1 MERTKVFVVEDDPMY
16 LKILNH
22 QLSMDPNFEVHCFP
36 NALECIRNISMSPSV
51 ITLDHQLPDMTG
63 LEALKK
69 IKSISPNTEVIVL
82 SGQEDIET
90 AISFMQNGAYDY
102 IPKNAESLKKL
113 WLLVHRAIEKQ
124 QLKEDIAH
132 LTQEISNKFNFSKYI
147 KGTSEPIQRIFQI
160 LEKTAKTNI
169 TVSITGET
177 GTGKELI
184 AKAVHFNSNRFNRPF
199 VAINV
204 AAIPKELVESELF
217 GSEKGAFTGSTNTKI
232 GKFEEANKGT
242 LFLDEIAEM
251 DLLTQSKLLRAL
263 QEREISRLGSSKTI
277 PIDVRIIIA
286 THKDLQEEVKAGR
299 FREDLYYRL
308 MGVKVDLPPLR
319 ERRSDILLL
328 AKHFLNEFTKENQL
342 PPKKISKAAQEK
354 LSNYAFPGNVR
365 ELKAV
370 IEIAAVMCD
379 QETIEPENLSLYYT
393 GNIGV
398 NHHLDTSLE
407 GYTLQIISSYL
418 EKYNHNVVQ
427 VAEKLQIGKST
438 IYRFIKEGKIN
449 AR

>member
-1 MERTKVFVVEDDPMY
+1 
-16 LKILNH
+16 
-22 QLSMDPNFEVHCFP
+22 
-36 NALECIRNISMSPSV
+36 
-51 ITLDHQLPDMTG
+51 
-63 LEALKK
+63 
-69 IKSISPNTEVIVL
+69 
-82 SGQEDIET
+82 
-90 AISFMQNGAYDY
+90 
-102 IPKNAESLKKL
+102 
-113 WLLVHRAIEKQ
+113 
-124 QLKEDIAH
+124 

-147 KGTSEPIQRIFQI
+147 KGTSEPIQQIFQT
-160 LEKTAKTNI
+160 LEKTANTNI

-184 AKAVHFNSNRFNRPF
+184 AKAIHFNSARYNRPF
-199 VAINV
+199 VAINM

-217 GSEKGAFTGSTNTKI
+217 GAEKGAYTGAISTKI

-242 LFLDEIAEM
+242 LFLDEIAEL

-263 QEREISRLGSSKTI
+263 QEREINRLGSSKAI
-277 PIDVRIIIA
+277 PIDVRIVIA
-286 THKDLQEEVKAGR
+286 THKDLQKEVTAGR

-328 AKHFLNEFTKENQL
+328 AKHFLNEFSKENKM
-342 PPKKISKAAQEK
+342 PVKSISKAAQDK
-354 LSNYAFPGNVR
+354 LLNYPFPGNVR

-379 QETIEPENLSLYYT
+379 QETIEPENLHLQYSAS
-393 GNIGV
+393 IGV
-398 NHHLDTSLE
+398 TNSYETSLE
-407 GYTLQIISSYL
+407 TYTLQIISSYL
-418 EKYNHNVVQ
+418 EKYNHNVVK

-449 AR
+449 LK

>member
-22 QLSMDPNFEVHCFP
+22 QLSMNPNFDVHCFP
-36 NALECIRNISMSPSV
+36 NAVECIRNMSLSPSV

-63 LEALKK
+63 LEALKQ
-69 IKSISPNTEVIVL
+69 IKNLSPNTEVIVL

-90 AISFMQNGAYDY
+90 AISFMQQGAYDY
-102 IPKNAESLKKL
+102 IPKNGDSLKKL
-113 WLLVHRAIEKQ
+113 WLLVHRALEKQ

-147 KGTSEPIQRIFQI
+147 KGTSEPIQQIFQT
-160 LEKTAKTNI
+160 LEKTANTNI
-169 TVSITGET
+169 TISITGET

-184 AKAVHFNSNRFNRPF
+184 AKAIHFNSARCNRPF
-199 VAINV
+199 VAINM

-217 GSEKGAFTGSTNTKI
+217 GAEKGAYTGASITKI

-242 LFLDEIAEM
+242 LFLDEIAEL

-263 QEREISRLGSSKTI
+263 QEREITRLGSSKSI
-277 PIDVRIIIA
+277 PIDVRIVIA
-286 THKDLQEEVKAGR
+286 THKDLQKEVTAGR

-319 ERRSDILLL
+319 DRRSDILLL
-328 AKHFLNEFTKENQL
+328 AKHFLNDFAKENKM
-342 PPKKISKAAQEK
+342 PVKSISKAAQEK
-354 LSNYAFPGNVR
+354 LLNYPFPGNVR

-370 IEIAAVMCD
+370 IEIAAVMSD
-379 QETIEPENLSLYYT
+379 QETIEPENLHLQYSES
-393 GNIGV
+393 IGV
-398 NHHLDTSLE
+398 TNSYDTSLE
-407 GYTLQIISSYL
+407 TYTLQIISSYL
-418 EKYNHNVVQ
+418 EKYNHNVVK

-449 AR
+449 LK